1 MSDTERDEEVEEIQP
16 PTQSSHDVMEGDIQT
31 DAIVDVSPAFQE
43 LAGKLGQGIGS
54 GWISDVGFK
63 GRVLSCN
70 KSRSHYVS

>member
-43 LAGKLGQGIGS
+43 LAGKLGLGIGS
-54 GWISDVGFK
+54 VYLRWVK
-63 GRVLSCN
+63 GRVLSWN
-70 KSRSHYVS
+70 KSRSHNVLW

>member
-43 LAGKLGQGIGS
+43 LAGKLGFEQ
-54 GWISDVGFK
+54 ISK
-63 GRVLSCN
+63 P
-70 KSRSHYVS
+70 